1 LALNAPRLNS
11 KTLLS
16 RFKHICASVYQLV
29 KSCLLITKRDENLKK
44 NFIHSGKLYSFHVE
58 LYSPLHNLGMK
69 NNTLGSAVNG
79 SKLFIRYE
87 ENFPLQQTESVG
99 KQTQTARCNSFHAP
113 RINTARQT
121 HPQIKFM
128 SGSFSHRTFA
138 ITFLSF

>member
-1 LALNAPRLNS
+1 VAQIRKAQPPQHLGGCD
-11 KTLLS
+11 LLPS
-16 RFKHICASVYQLV
+16 HQAVSPSHN
-29 KSCLLITKRDENLKK
+29 KSGLPHET
-44 NFIHSGKLYSFHVE
+44 FIHSGKLYSFHVE

-99 KQTQTARCNSFHAP
+99 KQTQTARCNSFHAS